1 MAFKQVTCAAGAPA
15 LRDGA
20 RVDDGNPKQAFWVIL
35 EQLKTAKTAFGL
47 KDRHFGLLQALISFV
62 KERESSGAWVVFASN
77 EKLCQRANEMG
88 ERTMR
93 RHIARLVDCGLLRR
107 SSSPNGKRYV
117 HRARGGEVVQAYG
130 FDLTP
135 LLERAREIARRAAE
149 AEEEAARVRLLRD
162 RLSVLRRNW
171 PIGSEEDDQIRLALR
186 RRLCSE
192 ELEQLLAAFSPA
204 PSQADAEAITSSET
218 SPEAAETRPDTAD
231 LSAADGQS
239 VRHHQRSIQK
249 KIDSDSEEAAVQVK
263 ASPDPQPDLKLETVV
278 RACPDALGFAQS
290 PVRSWTDI
298 YALARFLAPMLGLRR
313 EVLQS
318 AGRDLGEGGLSLT
331 ILAMTQMH
339 GTIRSPG
346 AYLRGLARKAAV
358 GRFRPSRLIESLAQK
373 AVPA

>member
-1 MAFKQVTCAAGAPA
+1 MAFKQVTYASGAPA
-15 LRDGA
+15 PADTACADG
-20 RVDDGNPKQAFWVIL
+20 GNPKQAFWVIL
-35 EQLKTAKTAFGL
+35 ENLKTAKAAFGL

-93 RHIARLVDCGLLRR
+93 RHIARLVECGLLRR

-135 LLERAREIARRAAE
+135 LLERAREIALRAAE

-162 RLSVLRRNW
+162 RLSTLRRNW

-192 ELEQLLAAFSPA
+192 ELEQLIAAFSPA
-204 PSQADAEAITSSET
+204 PPQAEAEAITSSET
-218 SPEAAETRPDTAD
+218 SPEAVETRPETAD

-249 KIDSDSEEAAVQVK
+249 KIDSECEGTGEPAEDSAK
-263 ASPDPQPDLKLETVV
+263 PDPDLKLETVV
-278 RACPDALGFAQS
+278 RACPEAVGFAQT
-290 PVRSWTDI
+290 PVRNWLDLH
-298 YALARFLAPMLGLRR
+298 ALARFLAPMLGLRG
-313 EVLQS
+313 EVLHS
-318 AGRDLGEGGLSLT
+318 AGEDLGEGGLTLT

-339 GTIRSPG
+339 GAIRSPG

-358 GRFRPSRLIESLAQK
+358 GRFHPARLIEKLAQQPV
-373 AVPA
+373 AA

>member
-15 LRDGA
+15 PRDGV

-35 EQLKTAKTAFGL
+35 EQLKAAKTAFGL

-107 SSSPNGKRYV
+107 ASSPNGKRYV

-130 FDLTP
+130 FDLSP
-135 LLERAREIARRAAE
+135 LLERAREIALRAAE

-186 RRLCSE
+186 RRLSSE
-192 ELEQLLAAFSPA
+192 ELEQLIAALSPA
-204 PSQADAEAITSSET
+204 PSQAEAEAISVCAVSA
-218 SPEAAETRPDTAD
+218 EAGENRPITAD

-239 VRHHQRSIQK
+239 VRHHQRSIQNN
-249 KIDSDSEEAAVQVK
+249 IDSDSEEGAVK
-263 ASPDPQPDLKLETVV
+263 AKTAPVPEPDLKLETVV
-278 RACPDALGFAQS
+278 RACPDAVGFAQT
-290 PVRSWTDI
+290 PVRTWTDLH
-298 YALARFLAPMLGLRR
+298 ALAHFVAPMLGLRG

-318 AGRDLGEGGLSLT
+318 AGKDLGEGGLSLT

-346 AYLRGLARKAAV
+346 AYLRGLARKAAI
-358 GRFRPSRLIESLAQK
+358 GRFRPARLIESLAQN
-373 AVPA
+373 AAPA